1 MSAASTSLITGMA
14 IGGTVIA
21 ALGAGSTMYVE
32 EKRPTVKSL
41 SRDFLIGAMMVAMI
55 MQLLPD
61 STSTVIQYIMGLAP
75 LSLFT
80 SAPAAIAESVAA
92 ATSNPSSDDV
102 EVKVGVPRF

>member
-1 MSAASTSLITGMA
+1 MSAASTSIITGMA

-32 EKRPTVKSL
+32 EKKPSVKSL

-61 STSTVIQYIMGLAP
+61 STSTVIQYILGLAP
-75 LSLFT
+75 LSLFK

-92 ATSNPSSDDV
+92 AATASSSEDM